1 MLRTSVTVL
10 LLGEAVN
17 GNVPAAVATA
27 PPLADIISAERLAQM
42 QHVVASWPWG
52 YYKVHL
58 NMCIYVNLN
67 RFKFLKKKKFFKG
80 CDFKKKIK
88 TSEHYYNRIHIKL
101 FFFADCTITGKSLK
115 KNWTKK
121 FPFHSQSHVKQFVFY
136 LGNSW
141 TSWICLVWKS
151 VAVPD
156 ILSFLRVSGQTQ
168 QYSMNG
174 LRFFFVSGEWNN
186 PRVDFKRRLHNMCL
200 NPPCG
205 SLQ

>member
-67 RFKFLKKKKFFKG
+67 RFKFLKKKIFFKG

-101 FFFADCTITGKSLK
+101 FFCRLYYNWKVPLK
-115 KNWTKK
+115 KTEQRN
-121 FPFHSQSHVKQFVFY
+121 FHFTVSHMW
-136 LGNSW
+136 NS
-141 TSWICLVWKS
+141 
-151 VAVPD
+151 
-156 ILSFLRVSGQTQ
+156 LSFILATAGHHEYVWFENQ
-168 QYSMNG
+168 
-174 LRFFFVSGEWNN
+174 
-186 PRVDFKRRLHNMCL
+186 
-200 NPPCG
+200 
-205 SLQ
+205 